1 MHHGWD
7 IYGRIWKLFFLFLL
21 PQTVGN
27 LAPSEEEET
36 NVVMLYIYHDMEN
49 CSRMSASLQIY
60 SCKFTCSLFLV
71 KSLFVCPD
79 SSARVMVVVGV
90 CMDSVNGSVGL
101 GWLEV
106 LKGLLLNLFCR
117 YLWRVECWIGS
128 LNLFDVQMM
137 EEESLYF
144 VIEKMGL
151 EELDC

>member
-36 NVVMLYIYHDMEN
+36 NVVMLYIYHDTEN

-60 SCKFTCSLFLV
+60 SCKFACSLFLI

-79 SSARVMVVVGV
+79 SSARVMVVVGCV
-90 CMDSVNGSVGL
+90 HGRCEWQCWVGL
-101 GWLEV
+101 VGG
-106 LKGLLLNLFCR
+106 LKGFA
-117 YLWRVECWIGS
+117 S
-128 LNLFDVQMM
+128 
-137 EEESLYF
+137 ESLLQ
-144 VIEKMGL
+144 VSMEGGV
-151 EELDC
+151 LDR